1 MNFLQSDYQSKDKH
15 RRVKKLMTFRSIIE
29 KKNKGSHSE
38 LGLPVVSPIF
48 ENKSL
53 KISFK
58 LFFLDRYLTIIV
70 KQRQFKINISIS

>member
-1 MNFLQSDYQSKDKH
+1 MNFLQSAYQSKGKH

-48 ENKSL
+48 KD
-53 KISFK
+53 KF
-58 LFFLDRYLTIIV
+58 
-70 KQRQFKINISIS
+70 QNIFS

>member
-1 MNFLQSDYQSKDKH
+1 MNFLQSAYQSKGKH

-48 ENKSL
+48 KDKFQTIFSL
-53 KISFK
+53 PIFNNH
-58 LFFLDRYLTIIV
+58 REEAAV
-70 KQRQFKINISIS
+70 

>member
-1 MNFLQSDYQSKDKH
+1 MNFLQSAYQSKGKN

-48 ENKSL
+48 KD
-53 KISFK
+53 KFQ
-58 LFFLDRYLTIIV
+58 TI
-70 KQRQFKINISIS
+70 FS